1 MRLKFSL
8 DQLLR
13 EYKEDDVVKPLKS
26 FDLQKTLNPIVWD
39 KNDKIKP
46 EIRKDLM
53 NIAQDVFDSLEV
65 NFAYDDI
72 ILTGSLANYNWSD
85 YSDFDLH
92 ILIDY
97 RKINSDVE
105 LVAKYLGEFKKNWNS
120 SHDIRIH
127 GFDVEIYVQDN
138 SEAHISTGFYSILHD
153 EWDVKPNPF
162 TQKIDKESIRVKA
175 LGYMEEIDELEKL
188 YDTNR
193 YDYKDFHDRLGK
205 VWTKIRHGRQA
216 GLAKDGELS
225 VENLVFKMLR
235 RNEYIQKVIDLKA
248 GSYDRAHSMG

>member
-1 MRLKFSL
+1 MHLKFSL
-8 DQLLR
+8 DQLLL
-13 EYKEDDVVKPLKS
+13 EYKEEDVVKPLKS
-26 FDLQKTLNPIVWD
+26 FDLQKSLNPVVWGKHD
-39 KNDKIKP
+39 RMKP
-46 EIRKDLM
+46 EIRQDLM
-53 NIAQDVFDSLEV
+53 DIAQDVFNSLEV
-65 NFAYDDI
+65 NFEYDDI

-97 RKINSDVE
+97 KKINSDTD
-105 LVAKYLGEFKKNWNS
+105 LVTKYLDAFKKNWNS

-127 GFDVEIYVQDN
+127 GFDIEIYIQD
-138 SEAHISTGFYSILHD
+138 STESHVSTGFYSILND
-153 EWDVKPNPF
+153 EWDLKPNPF

-188 YDTNR
+188 YNTKH

-205 VWTKIRHGRQA
+205 VWKKIKNGRQA
-216 GLAKDGELS
+216 GLDTDGELS

-248 GSYDRAHSMG
+248 GSYDHAHSMV